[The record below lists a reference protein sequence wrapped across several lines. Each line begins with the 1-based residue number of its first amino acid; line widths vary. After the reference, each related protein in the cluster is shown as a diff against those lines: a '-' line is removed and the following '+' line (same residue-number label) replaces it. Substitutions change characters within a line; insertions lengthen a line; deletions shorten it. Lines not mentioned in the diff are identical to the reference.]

1 MFTPIE
7 KISNLQEFKKNIFNG
22 KIFIFQKSKTSNE
35 LITQIKKKV
44 QVIYEGELEK
54 IHYLKNSEDIS
65 KDIVSKL
72 KNHETFRKLFTN
84 FLNEIGYNKGGTFW
98 DRFVVRVAQQKITYL
113 TEKHLE

>member
-22 KIFIFQKSKTSNE
+22 KIFVFQKSKTSNE
-35 LITQIKKKV
+35 LVTQIKKKV

-72 KNHETFRKLFTN
+72 KNHETFRKKTISN
-84 FLNEIGYNKGGTFW
+84 FSSIAN
-98 DRFVVRVAQQKITYL
+98 
-113 TEKHLE
+113 H